1 MAWGSRNQ
9 PLLWRIA
16 RGYLAR
22 GPRIVVR
29 NTTCGQVNVP
39 LLDRVV
45 LLFLEFTLDPE
56 SVRLKC
62 RMAFVVIVIGGL
74 VFGAGDQYLG
84 TVHAMNAMGL
94 WTESVS
100 VLSAPWLILPFLV
113 GWTQGRPRRA
123 AVTGLVVTLS
133 ALAGYFAMTLSPME
147 GGHFSPMGL
156 RALLGTNQLNEIGG
170 LLSGPL
176 FGWLGYRWH
185 AGRSW
190 VAAVLVTGALCLEPL
205 AVTVAGRNAGRSE
218 FVWVLEVVVGVV
230 VGTWFFVNARKPDGM
245 ARRTS
250 NGSVR

>member
-1 MAWGSRNQ
+1 
-9 PLLWRIA
+9 
-16 RGYLAR
+16 
-22 GPRIVVR
+22 
-29 NTTCGQVNVP
+29 
-39 LLDRVV
+39 
-45 LLFLEFTLDPE
+45 
-56 SVRLKC
+56 
-62 RMAFVVIVIGGL
+62 MAFVVIVIGGL

-84 TVHAMNAMGL
+84 TVHAMNALGL

-147 GGHFSPMGL
+147 GVHFSLVEL
-156 RALLGTNQLNEIGG
+156 RDLLGTNQLNEIGG

-190 VAAVLVTGALCLEPL
+190 LAAVLVTGALCLEPL
-205 AVTVAGRNAGRSE
+205 AVTVAGRNVGRGG
-218 FVWVLEVVVGVV
+218 FVWMLEVVVGVV
-230 VGTWFFVNARKPDGM
+230 VSTWFFVNVRRHDVM
-245 ARRTS
+245 AGHTS
-250 NGSVR
+250 NGRLR

>member
-1 MAWGSRNQ
+1 
-9 PLLWRIA
+9 
-16 RGYLAR
+16 
-22 GPRIVVR
+22 
-29 NTTCGQVNVP
+29 
-39 LLDRVV
+39 
-45 LLFLEFTLDPE
+45 
-56 SVRLKC
+56 
-62 RMAFVVIVIGGL
+62 MAFVVIVIGGL

-133 ALAGYFAMTLSPME
+133 APAGYFVMTLSPME
-147 GGHFSPMGL
+147 GVHFSPMEL

-190 VAAVLVTGALCLEPL
+190 LAAVLVTGALCLEPL
-205 AVTVAGRNAGRSE
+205 AVTVEGRSADRSG
-218 FVWVLEVVVGVV
+218 FVWTLEIVVGVA
-230 VGTWFFVNARKPDGM
+230 VGTWFLV
-245 ARRTS
+245 
-250 NGSVR
+250 SVRRHDGLDRRAPNGTFQ